1 MRAGGSHGS
10 RPGGGPGMFPDESP
24 AARRHRRE
32 GVPAME
38 AGSPLAAGSP
48 VGAEARGDPVREF
61 AERLRR
67 LQADCGGPSVR
78 ELERLT
84 GKVGAPYTRGTIQD
98 KLTGRSAAAWE
109 FVEAFARAC
118 ALHAGAGGEPDLRP
132 WRAWH
137 VQMARELAALR
148 AGRRRVI
155 TVDVCPYRGLEPFT
169 GEHSEWFHGRAAA
182 VQRVLAGLAAHRRA
196 VLLLGPSG
204 AGKSSLIQAGVL
216 PAL

>member
-98 KLTGRSAAAWE
+98 KLTGRSVPAWE
-109 FVEAFARAC
+109 FVEAFVRAC
-118 ALHAGAGGEPDLRP
+118 ALHSCTAPDLRP
-132 WRAWH
+132 WRGWH
-137 VQMARELAALR
+137 AQLVRELAAQR
-148 AGRRRVI
+148 AGRRRAPRGE
-155 TVDVCPYRGLEPFT
+155 VCPYRGLEAFT
-169 GEHSEWFHGRAAA
+169 AEHTQWFCGRAGA
-182 VQRVLAGLAAHRRA
+182 VQHLLAALAGHRRA

-204 AGKSSLIQAGVL
+204 AGKSSL
-216 PAL
+216 